1 MWVIVCVQVA
11 LQKTNKKKTGD
22 LGCSPG
28 RSLARMATGMMCTP
42 ASNYLRPA
50 YRQCISHGRVSGINS
65 SPQFVI
71 TALDWEVP
79 VTLVTLIGTLAWLVD
94 PGEVAPQPTLQATAN

>member
-1 MWVIVCVQVA
+1 
-11 LQKTNKKKTGD
+11 
-22 LGCSPG
+22 
-28 RSLARMATGMMCTP
+28 MATGMMCTP

-79 VTLVTLIGTLAWLVD
+79 VALVTLIGTLAWLVY